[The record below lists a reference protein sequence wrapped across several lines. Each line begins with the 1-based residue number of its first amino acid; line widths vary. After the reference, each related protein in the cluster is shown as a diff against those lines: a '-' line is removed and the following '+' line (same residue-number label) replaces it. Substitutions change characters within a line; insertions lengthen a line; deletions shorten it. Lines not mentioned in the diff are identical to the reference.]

1 VTRAGDTLKRDPRTA
16 LRVCAVSHRAHASAC
31 GPAGFTLI
39 EVMIALALSA
49 LVVLLAHRIFAG
61 VVDGAQ
67 GLQAARTAL
76 DRDANAHR
84 ALTEMFGSLDIGTE
98 GAGGFAGRPERVEFT
113 TWQRVPTGWLE
124 RRRVV
129 FGVEGGVL
137 VAHSDQSLALQDSVS
152 RVNFDYLLEPG
163 ANAAWVREWISPVS
177 APVAVRVRIA
187 RIGAVDTLLFIVGS
201 RG

>member
-1 VTRAGDTLKRDPRTA
+1 VAGGGEVRVPR
-16 LRVCAVSHRAHASAC
+16 
-31 GPAGFTLI
+31 GFTLI
-39 EVMIALALSA
+39 EVILALTLSA

-67 GLQAARTAL
+67 GLQGARTAL

-98 GAGGFAGRPERVEFT
+98 GAGGFAGRPERAEFT
-113 TWQRVPTGWLE
+113 TWQRVPSGWLE
-124 RRRVV
+124 RQRVV
-129 FGVEGGVL
+129 VAVEGGVL
-137 VAHSDQSLALQDSVS
+137 VARGDQTLALKDSVA
-152 RVNFDYLLEPG
+152 RVDFDYLLEPG

-177 APVAVRVRIA
+177 APVVVRVRVM
-187 RIGAVDTLLFIVGS
+187 RILATDTLLFIVGP